1 MTTATTQSTN
11 DSSDTTASATL
22 AAPHRK
28 ATQSPATYLVRLV
41 VAELK
46 LIVREPTVLVFVFV
60 FPVMMSLILGG
71 IFDADDD
78 AFEGLPIDY
87 YTSAYVAIAIGA
99 IGLIMLPVQVASY
112 REQGVLRRFRAS
124 GVESWVFPAAL
135 GVVAYVAALIGG
147 VMVIATM
154 AITYGISAPDDL
166 LRTVVF
172 GLIASASFI
181 SFGLALGW
189 LLPSARAAQG
199 VGMTAFFPMFL
210 LGGGGPPPDV
220 LNDTMSTISKW
231 MPLSHVMRSIQ
242 EPWLG
247 AGDALD
253 HLGVVVVLGVV
264 STLVW
269 FGLSRRSVA
278 S

>member
-1 MTTATTQSTN
+1 MTNQTTQSSVT
-11 DSSDTTASATL
+11 SL
-22 AAPHRK
+22 
-28 ATQSPATYLVRLV
+28 LRLV
-41 VAELK
+41 LTEVK
-46 LIVREPTVLVFVFV
+46 LTIREPMVLVFVFV
-60 FPVMMSLILGG
+60 FPVLMSLILGG
-71 IFDADDD
+71 IFDAGDD
-78 AFEGLPIDY
+78 AFEGLPTDY

-124 GVESWVFPAAL
+124 GVDSWVFPAAL
-135 GVVAYVAALIGG
+135 GVVAYIAALIGG
-147 VMVIATM
+147 AMVIATM
-154 AITYGISAPDDL
+154 AITYGISAPDDI
-166 LRTVVF
+166 LRTAMF
-172 GLIASASFI
+172 GLIGSASFI

-189 LLPSARAAQG
+189 LMPSARAAQG
-199 VGMTAFFPMFL
+199 LGLTAFFPMFL
-210 LGGGGPPPDV
+210 LGGGGPPPEA
-220 LNDTMSTISKW
+220 LNDTMRAVANW
-231 MPLSHVMRSIQ
+231 MPLAHVMRTIQ

-253 HLGVVVVLGVV
+253 HLVVVVALGVV